1 MATAI
6 RGRLVRQ
13 TTKQP
18 LQGIIIEAINV
29 TTGVAASS
37 TTTTD
42 TEGFY
47 SLTGLTD
54 ATYFANP
61 LVAGDDWIIQPDT
74 NVLFGGAIYIPDDAT
89 TPRVQITNA
98 DFGGIV
104 GLDTGDTYDDSDGS
118 GTYQFLLSQNDGKAY
133 FGGGDVVLDDS
144 GIVIDGNATLSIEGS
159 ATAAGLVIPVQE
171 TISRTSG
178 GGDTIGM
185 YIELTRS
192 GTAEGGTTG
201 LYSLLLK
208 TDSNDDA
215 SSNTIAVR
223 GEYRPVLAGGTV
235 SLAIGV
241 SGGIN
246 LVAGGGGLTIT
257 EARAVTGSVFGS
269 SGTITTSI
277 GGYFSADTGTNQR
290 GVVIAAPSS
299 GANHYAI
306 YSSATAQSV
315 HAGNV
320 RIGSTTA
327 PTAALHVTGDGLFD
341 PSTAGEATLALN
353 NGSSNSAAA
362 TTISMSVPAT
372 STGDLKWNATIA
384 STKAWSWGIDNSD
397 SDAWVLSENASLGS
411 SNRIRTVGSLVELLT
426 TAKATANGWYIKG
439 GSASYGS
446 DTAGVLLDMAFDTA
460 DTDLAINAIHS
471 ATTGAGNAVFTLSTH
486 PSGTGDPQVHFRVS
500 GTQSWR
506 IGVDNSASDALVI
519 SRGSGLGT
527 NDVLSISTGDIIT
540 LANGVNIAV
549 NTSTGTKIGTATT
562 QKLGF
567 FNATPV
573 VRQTAPAAA
582 PAGGTG
588 VAAGGWSSATNR
600 DTAINCINGIR
611 TALINLGL
619 IG

>member
-89 TPRVQITNA
+89 TPRIQITNA
-98 DFGGIV
+98 DFGGLV

-133 FGGGDVVLDDS
+133 FGGGDVVLDDT
-144 GIVIDGNATLSIEGS
+144 GIVVANEGKLLIDATYSGALTPPAVAIDIDVLSTGS
-159 ATAAGLVIPVQE
+159 KNVFGIDSNVNRLGTAGSVTGALFTAA
-171 TISRTSG
+171 
-178 GGDTIGM
+178 
-185 YIELTRS
+185 RS
-192 GTAEGGTTG
+192 DANDMLAMTAV
-201 LYSLLLK
+201 
-208 TDSNDDA
+208 NA
-215 SSNTIAVR
+215 QAH
-223 GEYRPVLAGGTV
+223 
-235 SLAIGV
+235 
-241 SGGIN
+241 IN
-246 LVAGGGGLTIT
+246 GGGGTIT
-257 EARAVTGSVFGS
+257 DAVALNARARTVMSGQTTTDAYGVKTEVSGSA
-269 SGTITTSI
+269 GTITTSHGVYI
-277 GGYFSADTGTNQR
+277 DVSYGTNQR
-290 GVVIAAPSS
+290 GVEIAGPSS
-299 GANHYAI
+299 GANNYAI

-315 HAGNV
+315 HAGNF

-486 PSGTGDPQVHFRVS
+486 PSGTGDPQVHFRIS

-506 IGVDNSASDALVI
+506 VGVDNSASDAFII
-519 SRGSGLGT
+519 SRGSALGT
-527 NDVLSISTGDIIT
+527 NNVLSISTGDVIT
-540 LANGVNIAV
+540 LSDAVNIAV

-588 VAAGGWSSATNR
+588 VAAGGWSSAANR
-600 DTAINCINGIR
+600 NTAIDCINGIR

>member
-74 NVLFGGAIYIPDDAT
+74 NVLFGGAIYIPDDTT
-89 TPRVQITNA
+89 TPRIQITNA

-104 GLDTGDTYDDSDGS
+104 GLDTGDTFDDSDGS
-118 GTYQFLLSQNDGKAY
+118 GTYQFWLNQNDGKAY

-144 GIVIDGNATLSIEGS
+144 GIVIDGGSTLTIAQAPADPSTATTAITITQTDSGTVSSSPDMTGISIT
-159 ATAAGLVIPVQE
+159 ATHAAGGAMGDLVGVDVNSTVNTLKTVTDLVGMRVNLNADGIQTNVYGID
-171 TISRTSG
+171 ISSFTSG
-178 GGDTIGM
+178 G
-185 YIELTRS
+185 
-192 GTAEGGTTG
+192 
-201 LYSLLLK
+201 SLINAGIRL
-208 TDSNDDA
+208 
-215 SSNTIAVR
+215 R
-223 GEYRPVLAGGTV
+223 GPA
-235 SLAIGV
+235 
-241 SGGIN
+241 
-246 LVAGGGGLTIT
+246 
-257 EARAVTGSVFGS
+257 
-269 SGTITTSI
+269 
-277 GGYFSADTGTNQR
+277 
-290 GVVIAAPSS
+290 S
-299 GANHYAI
+299 GAKAYAI
-306 YSSATAQSV
+306 YSDATAQSV
-315 HAGNV
+315 HAGNL

-397 SDAWVLSENASLGS
+397 SDAWVLSESASLGS

-426 TAKATANGWYIKG
+426 TAKATDNGWYIKG

-486 PSGTGDPQVHFRVS
+486 PSGTGDPQVHFRIS

-506 IGVDNSASDALVI
+506 VGVDNSASDAFII
-519 SRGSGLGT
+519 SRGSALGT
-527 NDVLSISTGDIIT
+527 NNVLSISTGDVIT
-540 LANGVNIAV
+540 LSDAVNIAV

>member
-1 MATAI
+1 MATGI
-6 RGRLVRQ
+6 TGRLVRR
-13 TTKQP
+13 TTKEP
-18 LQGIIIEAINV
+18 LQGVGVEAINAS
-29 TTGVAASS
+29 TGVSAST

-42 TEGFY
+42 TEGLFEI
-47 SLTGLTD
+47 SGLTS
-54 ATYFANP
+54 AVYFAKP
-61 LVAGDDWIIQPDT
+61 LVSGDDWDLLPNI
-74 NVLFGGAIYIPDDAT
+74 AEIYTDEIHVA
-89 TPRVQITNA
+89 A
-98 DFGGIV
+98 DG
-104 GLDTGDTYDDSDGS
+104 
-118 GTYQFLLSQNDGKAY
+118 QLL
-133 FGGGDVVLDDS
+133 
-144 GIVIDGNATLSIEGS
+144 IDGT
-159 ATAAGLVIPVQE
+159 ATAAGAVIPLRE
-171 TISRTSG
+171 TVTRSAG
-178 GGDTIGM
+178 GGDTTGFR
-185 YIELTRS
+185 IELTRS
-192 GTAEGGTTG
+192 GTATGGMTG
-201 LYSLLLK
+201 LYSLLQK
-208 TDSNDDA
+208 TDSNNDA
-215 SSNTIAVR
+215 SSSTVAVR
-223 GEYRPVLAGGTV
+223 GEYQPASASGTV
-235 SLAIGV
+235 TQAIGV
-241 SGGIN
+241 EGQIN
-246 LVAGGGGLTIT
+246 LIAGGGGLTISD
-257 EARAVTGSVFGS
+257 ARAVYGIISGG
-269 SGTITTSI
+269 SGTITTSV
-277 GGYFSADTGTNQR
+277 GVYADVSVGTNQR
-290 GVVIAAPSS
+290 GIVIANPSS
-299 GANHYAI
+299 GANNYAI
-306 YSSATAQSV
+306 YSSAGAQSV
-315 HAGNV
+315 HAGNL

-486 PSGTGDPQVHFRVS
+486 PSGTGDPQVHFRIS

-506 IGVDNSASDALVI
+506 VGVDNSASDAFII
-519 SRGSGLGT
+519 SRGSALGT
-527 NDVLSISTGDIIT
+527 NNVLSISTGDVIT
-540 LANGVNIAV
+540 LSDAVNIAV

>member
-18 LQGIIIEAINV
+18 LQGIIIEAINA

-74 NVLFGGAIYIPDDAT
+74 NVLFGGAIYIPDDTT

-133 FGGGDVVLDDS
+133 FGAGAAVLDSTGITVTGDS
-144 GIVIDGNATLSIEGS
+144 TFNITGSVTTGSAANYKAINEVITGTIGNAKSITGIFQS
-159 ATAAGLVIPVQE
+159 ITHN
-171 TISRTSG
+171 TTDTSG
-178 GGDTIGM
+178 GVRGFYADITANANLTSVTNLNAAVTVASGKTVGTYIGANVGTLSAGNITDG
-185 YIELTRS
+185 YGFAASLTV
-192 GTAEGGTTG
+192 GGGTT
-201 LYSLLLK
+201 
-208 TDSNDDA
+208 
-215 SSNTIAVR
+215 IR
-223 GEYRPVLAGGTV
+223 GFVV
-235 SLAIGV
+235 SAL
-241 SGGIN
+241 SGATNNRGI
-246 LVAGGGGLTIT
+246 
-257 EARAVTGSVFGS
+257 E
-269 SGTITTSI
+269 
-277 GGYFSADTGTNQR
+277 
-290 GVVIAAPSS
+290 IAAPSS
-299 GANHYAI
+299 GANNYAI

-315 HAGNV
+315 HAGNL

-397 SDAWVLSENASLGS
+397 SDAWVLSENPSLGS

-486 PSGTGDPQVHFRVS
+486 PSGTGDPQVHFRIS

-506 IGVDNSASDALVI
+506 VGVDNSASDAFII
-519 SRGSGLGT
+519 SRGSALGT
-527 NDVLSISTGDIIT
+527 NNVLSISTGDVIT
-540 LANGVNIAV
+540 LSDAVNIAV